1 MGSEASARTP
11 ERPQRRHQSE
21 ARPGFC
27 NQQSSVGKNHRTKPP
42 AEQRPRTGFQTPGYY
57 QIKMLC
63 DPVKEGG
70 PEEGSSLQPW
80 QIYSGLFLGFWAFST
95 FFDHF
100 LATALLCLVF
110 GAAGDQ
116 LTRYMYTLGS
126 SSKATGDVV
135 TLLDMA
141 KQEVRPLL
149 SLSQA
154 SLVPSLTQMA
164 KKEFSGKAV
173 LHEEILEEEE
183 EYDESELPP
192 PPVPARRDDIAERL
206 GGVTEKLQQLTR
218 ERGDGPTEL

>member
-1 MGSEASARTP
+1 MGR
-11 ERPQRRHQSE
+11 
-21 ARPGFC
+21 ARPGQDFATSKAVLARTIEQ
-27 NQQSSVGKNHRTKPP
+27 NQQ
-42 AEQRPRTGFQTPGYY
+42 RPQTGFQTPGYS

-70 PEEGSSLQPW
+70 TEEGSSLQPW

-95 FFDHF
+95 FFDNF

-141 KQEVRPLL
+141 KQEPHPDG
-149 SLSQA
+149 Q
-154 SLVPSLTQMA
+154 
-164 KKEFSGKAV
+164 E
-173 LHEEILEEEE
+173 
-183 EYDESELPP
+183 
-192 PPVPARRDDIAERL
+192 
-206 GGVTEKLQQLTR
+206 GVQWK
-218 ERGDGPTEL
+218 GCPT